1 MDIECR
7 RTTTTPGG
15 EEYVRWS
22 GMGVWHHTGS
32 LSSGCQSRRL
42 GSEKQ
47 DHMDG
52 VVASDPV
59 PIAPTANLVIS
70 KGVRCAAALWAGVA
84 GAVKWYSQ
92 SVLQAAAELLILQM
106 ETQGNPFSQS
116 SACGSAVEWARARE
130 QVETDERRR
139 RYTASSMATE
149 REF

>member
-1 MDIECR
+1 MDIQCR

-22 GMGVWHHTGS
+22 GVGVWHHTGS

-47 DHMDG
+47 DITDG

-59 PIAPTANLVIS
+59 PVAPTANLVVS

-84 GAVKWYSQ
+84 RYVCTG
-92 SVLQAAAELLILQM
+92 VLCL
-106 ETQGNPFSQS
+106 TVDTRVPRFCVDS
-116 SACGSAVEWARARE
+116 
-130 QVETDERRR
+130 
-139 RYTASSMATE
+139 
-149 REF
+149 

>member
-22 GMGVWHHTGS
+22 GVGVRYHTGS

-47 DHMDG
+47 DITDG

-59 PIAPTANLVIS
+59 PVAPTANLVVS
-70 KGVRCAAALWAGVA
+70 KGVRCAAALWTGVA

-92 SVLQAAAELLILQM
+92 PVPQAAAELLILQM
-106 ETQGNPFSQS
+106 ETQGNGWHPVQPVIFNI
-116 SACGSAVEWARARE
+116 RARI
-130 QVETDERRR
+130 
-139 RYTASSMATE
+139 ASQIYALNNYAFLAVNGMPILHLW
-149 REF
+149 

>member
-22 GMGVWHHTGS
+22 GVGVWHHTGS

-47 DHMDG
+47 DIMDG

-59 PIAPTANLVIS
+59 PVAPTANLVVS
-70 KGVRCAAALWAGVA
+70 KGVRCANSARKSYVRMQSVHAGKKLVIPAAGAGVTGYFDA
-84 GAVKWYSQ
+84 R
-92 SVLQAAAELLILQM
+92 I
-106 ETQGNPFSQS
+106 F
-116 SACGSAVEWARARE
+116 CRGSEI
-130 QVETDERRR
+130 
-139 RYTASSMATE
+139 S
-149 REF
+149 